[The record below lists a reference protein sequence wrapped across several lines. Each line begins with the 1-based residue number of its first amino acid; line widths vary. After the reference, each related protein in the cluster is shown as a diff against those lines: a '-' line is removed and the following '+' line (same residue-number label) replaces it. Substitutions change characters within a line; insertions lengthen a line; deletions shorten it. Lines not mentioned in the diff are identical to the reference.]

1 MCLRKALL
9 SDSVVVWR
17 NLRSSSVCSWAPLQA
32 IRVGSFLDLSHP
44 KSWGADLTG
53 KQISQVRWLA
63 SRQQESASLYLSLH
77 ASLLFLF
84 KFWVLAT
91 LNRSQ
96 GTQRGFKLSWPENAA
111 GEAWSCDAGWVAGL
125 IPWHSLTC
133 VCGVFLPPLPA
144 WWKDAHF
151 QCILFTHLHCTTLR
165 PSDRPAAHVSCP
177 PGPQRRLMSSV
188 HDVDTFA
195 LRHYECLSFWFLTDW
210 LKPFGSNQISHLPE
224 SEWDLLHTWSI

>member
-77 ASLLFLF
+77 ALLLFLF

-96 GTQRGFKLSWPENAA
+96 GTQRGFKLSDLKMRLAKR
-111 GEAWSCDAGWVAGL
+111 GVVTLGGWLGSSPGT
-125 IPWHSLTC
+125 PWHVSVESSFHLFLLGGKMLISSVSSSHICTVPHWGLLTAL
-133 VCGVFLPPLPA
+133 LPMCPVPQVPRDVSCLQSMMSTPLP
-144 WWKDAHF
+144 
-151 QCILFTHLHCTTLR
+151 
-165 PSDRPAAHVSCP
+165 
-177 PGPQRRLMSSV
+177 SV
-188 HDVDTFA
+188 IMNVF
-195 LRHYECLSFWFLTDW
+195 
-210 LKPFGSNQISHLPE
+210 PFGFWL
-224 SEWDLLHTWSI
+224 TG